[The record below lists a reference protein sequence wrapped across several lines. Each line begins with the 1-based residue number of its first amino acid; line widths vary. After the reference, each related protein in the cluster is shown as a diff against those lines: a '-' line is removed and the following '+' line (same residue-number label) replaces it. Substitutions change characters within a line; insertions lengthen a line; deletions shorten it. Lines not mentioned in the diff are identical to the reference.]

1 MRAIARRSLKTLC
14 VFGVIFLVVALFCAY
29 MLWGWML
36 KPELAAKCDNGVTI
50 WRRNPGAFSSYRY
63 EVRGGDKASG
73 IKLTFKELDD
83 YVDTSH
89 CLFLDGG

>member
-1 MRAIARRSLKTLC
+1 MYKKLFKGLC
-14 VFGVIFLVVALFCAY
+14 IFGVVLLVVTLSCAY
-29 MLWGWML
+29 LLWGWVL
-36 KPELAAKCDNGVTI
+36 KPELTAECDNGITI

-73 IKLTFKELDD
+73 IHLTFTELDD

-89 CLFLDGG
+89 CRFLGGG